1 MRQCAEDERAA
12 LEVRVVVCNEANLL
26 RTQTYP
32 FALPLIGGGEMELE
46 AGMARDEGAQLST
59 GVAGR
64 AEHPDR
70 NFMHSE

>member
-1 MRQCAEDERAA
+1 MRQCAEDERATV
-12 LEVRVVVCNEANLL
+12 EVRVVVCDEADLL
-26 RTQTYP
+26 RAKTYP

-64 AEHPDR
+64 AEHPDG
-70 NFMHSE
+70 NFMHGE